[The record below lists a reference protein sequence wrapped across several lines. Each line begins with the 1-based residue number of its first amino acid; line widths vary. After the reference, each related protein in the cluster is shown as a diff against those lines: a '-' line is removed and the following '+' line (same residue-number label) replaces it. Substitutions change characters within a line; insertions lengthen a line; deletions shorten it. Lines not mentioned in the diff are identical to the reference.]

1 MQKKLFKLF
10 FYFYVLLLSD
20 FAFSSTF
27 STEGKKFFLEICAKD
42 NFYAN
47 ALEIVTRYQ
56 RYYKVGN
63 EKLGDENLAL
73 RLVKE
78 MIETEEDN
86 LFKYRI
92 DRDKNII
99 DKQEL
104 LKYKF
109 ADASWD
115 IVRLSA
121 IGVFMEYKN
130 LVDELRIKRRLNE
143 TCNLIVQK
151 HIN

>member
-10 FYFYVLLLSD
+10 FYFYVLLLSNL
-20 FAFSSTF
+20 AFSSTF

-63 EKLGDENLAL
+63 EKLVDENLAL

-86 LFKYRI
+86 LFKYRK

>member
-1 MQKKLFKLF
+1 MQNKLFKLF
-10 FYFYVLLLSD
+10 FYLIVIFLSNY
-20 FAFSSTF
+20 AFSSTF
-27 STEGKKFFLEICAKD
+27 TAEGKKFFYDICAKD
-42 NFYAN
+42 KFYEN
-47 ALEIVTRYQ
+47 ASEIVTRYQ
-56 RYYKVGN
+56 RFYKVGN

-78 MIETEEDN
+78 MIEKEEDN

-92 DRDKNII
+92 DRDKNTI

-104 LKYKF
+104 LRYKF

-121 IGVFMEYKN
+121 LGVFMEYKID
-130 LVDELRIKRRLNE
+130 VDEIRIKRRLNE
-143 TCNLIVQK
+143 SCNLLVLK